1 MEPEKYTIG
10 GAPSVTA
17 AVLKKL
23 AGDPLGD
30 DPKYGTAYEFFG
42 GGDAGH
48 DACVALYSLTAIGSI
63 DTMVSWFG
71 GVIIIVIFLAF
82 PSPHTCP
89 PFLRPF
95 PVHLQDWK
103 LYYEPSDPRRRQE
116 ACPLFAQFQHR
127 DRPII
132 IPIAQSAKS
141 ASSGEGHL

>member
-1 MEPEKYTIG
+1 MKETLAEIRAKNAEEPKYVDVTIRSIGMEPEKYTVG

-63 DTMVSWFG
+63 DTMVS
-71 GVIIIVIFLAF
+71 
-82 PSPHTCP
+82 
-89 PFLRPF
+89 
-95 PVHLQDWK
+95 
-103 LYYEPSDPRRRQE
+103 
-116 ACPLFAQFQHR
+116 
-127 DRPII
+127 
-132 IPIAQSAKS
+132 
-141 ASSGEGHL
+141 